1 MEFYVSVLLGVPSMF
16 IFPSLS
22 LSFRFLFL
30 YVERRRKKQ
39 NKNEWQKIH
48 YLDERLKTG
57 RSSLQASVFVH
68 RVNIYPF
75 LLGSFHVRLIY
86 NLYRLSHSLYL
97 SLFYLASKTNKSES
111 QNILTIGRGQ
121 QIGFGRLVAV
131 VGRSYAIRS
140 FTSVR
145 LQVVP
150 LLNIGLSPLSVEDV
164 NSSHRI
170 ERNGKRISQ
179 Y

>member
-1 MEFYVSVLLGVPSMF
+1 MSVYMYIKRASARMTGCHFFNAESSPPYVTRLFLAVEWCGIITIRTNWPMEFYVSVLLGVPSMF

-30 YVERRRKKQ
+30 YVKRRRKKQ

-86 NLYRLSHSLYL
+86 NLYRLSHSIYL
-97 SLFYLASKTNKSES
+97 SLFT
-111 QNILTIGRGQ
+111 
-121 QIGFGRLVAV
+121 
-131 VGRSYAIRS
+131 
-140 FTSVR
+140 
-145 LQVVP
+145 
-150 LLNIGLSPLSVEDV
+150 
-164 NSSHRI
+164 
-170 ERNGKRISQ
+170 
-179 Y
+179 